1 LTVLSWM
8 CEEVESPSERVPSW
22 WNYPVVN
29 VFYQLLF
36 KSSGVNVEHA
46 VELLNLVGLLSA
58 LMLTVAVAIPLSAS
72 QSTYDDVLKRFG
84 DNSTAYGSC
93 ETVGGPWADPWEIIN
108 RFNRHC
114 TLGITFSSSAT
125 ITSVLS
131 ILLASLSER
140 ETNTVHEIDA
150 WWRWFKVIV
159 LAAIIMAVLGT
170 QQTLEAYRFWMIMT
184 IPNEYVEKHGCEG
197 FKATY
202 GPDMSDVTNSWGYT
216 FMCSVF
222 LSNAS
227 LIITIVFSS
236 LGSAAS
242 MCHCSRANKPLLL
255 KLVDFLNQGCSQ
267 LISSWHCINL
277 YMHWV
282 RYACHKVCY

>member
-1 LTVLSWM
+1 MKPLGV
-8 CEEVESPSERVPSW
+8 RG
-22 WNYPVVN
+22 
-29 VFYQLLF
+29 QIHG
-36 KSSGVNVEHA
+36 KSSTGHYNVI
-46 VELLNLVGLLSA
+46 VPISLTLNV
-58 LMLTVAVAIPLSAS
+58 
-72 QSTYDDVLKRFG
+72 
-84 DNSTAYGSC
+84 
-93 ETVGGPWADPWEIIN
+93 

-222 LSNAS
+222 LSNSS

-236 LGSAAS
+236 LGSAA
-242 MCHCSRANKPLLL
+242 RYVPLLSC
-255 KLVDFLNQGCSQ
+255 QQATAAETC
-267 LISSWHCINL
+267 
-277 YMHWV
+277 
-282 RYACHKVCY
+282 